1 LKISTQHLSA
11 AVLLGF
17 LACFSLL
24 GLGCSSSSGGAPAD
38 NGTAGVT
45 ALLLT
50 ADGEDIESLSFTV
63 TEISLDYGEEEDEY
77 EPKIVIFSG
86 EKDVDLAELTDV
98 PEVLS
103 CVEVPAG
110 VYTKVRFSIANP
122 RLILSSD
129 PDTVITDIHL
139 TANGR
144 VYISEQF
151 ELPDQESYL
160 LILHLESIH
169 LVELGNDGYVLTPQ
183 LTVQIEIEPME
194 GKVWGTIVDIDKDA
208 DTFTLGMCEGS
219 EIRILYTDALVF
231 LPGDTDTP
239 TGTEDDLDV
248 GDYVIVSGTVWVDS
262 TLTADSIRVL

>member
-1 LKISTQHLSA
+1 MKISKQDLSI
-11 AVLLGF
+11 AVLLGC
-17 LACFSLL
+17 LACSSLL
-24 GLGCSSSSGGAPAD
+24 GLGCSSSSGAAPVD

-45 ALLLT
+45 TLLT
-50 ADGEDIESLSFTV
+50 ADGEGIESLTFTV

-86 EKDVDLAELTDV
+86 EMDVDLAELTDV
-98 PEVLS
+98 SAVLS
-103 CVEVPAG
+103 CVDVPAG
-110 VYTKVRFSIANP
+110 VYTKIRFSIANP

-144 VYISEQF
+144 VFISEQF
-151 ELPDQESYL
+151 ELPDEESYL

-169 LVELGNDGYVLTPQ
+169 LVEEGNGGYVLTPQ
-183 LTVQIEIEPME
+183 LRAEIEIEPTE
-194 GKVWGTIVDIDKDA
+194 ATVCGTIVDVDRDA
-208 DTFTLGMCEGS
+208 DTFVLAMCEGS
-219 EIRILYTDALVF
+219 EIEICYTDALIY

-248 GDYVIVSGTVWVDS
+248 DVYVMVTGTLWVDG
-262 TLTADSIRVL
+262 TLTADSIRII

>member
-1 LKISTQHLSA
+1 MRVSKQHLSI
-11 AVLLGF
+11 AVLLVC
-17 LACFSLL
+17 LAFFPLL
-24 GLGCSSSSGGAPAD
+24 GTGCSSSSGGASVD
-38 NGTAGVT
+38 NHTAGVT
-45 ALLLT
+45 TLLLI
-50 ADGEDIESLSFTV
+50 ADAEGIESLSFTV

-110 VYTKVRFSIANP
+110 FYTKVRFSIADP
-122 RLILSSD
+122 ALVLSSD

-151 ELPDQESYL
+151 ELPEEESYL
-160 LILHLESIH
+160 LILHIESIH
-169 LVELGNDGYVLTPQ
+169 LVDEGNGSYVLTPQ
-183 LTVQIEIEPME
+183 LRIEFEIEPME
-194 GKVWGTIVDIDKDA
+194 GKVCGAIVDIDKDT
-208 DTFTLGMCEGS
+208 DNFTLAMCDGS
-219 EIRILYTDALVF
+219 EIGINYVDALIF

-239 TGTEDDLDV
+239 TGTEDDLEV
-248 GDYVIVSGTVWVDS
+248 GDYVIVSGTVWVDG